1 MRQRTTKSMP
11 RLVLIFALSAPF
23 MPGATARELNSVP
36 DTWEGRLDIGQAE
49 RPTQAEKK
57 AAASDDS
64 IAQCVNKK
72 VAASGSLKGQAITV
86 SVSNGEAS
94 LIGSVRSESHKRSAA
109 KIAKQCGAKTVNNAL
124 AVDPAAEA
132 KERKPAG
139 GEKKP
144 TKP

>member
-1 MRQRTTKSMP
+1 MRQRTTKSIP

-23 MPGATARELNSVP
+23 MPGATARELTLVP
-36 DTWEGRLDIGQAE
+36 DIREGRPYKVQAE

-57 AAASDDS
+57 AAASDDG
-64 IAQCVNKK
+64 IAQCINKK
-72 VAASGSLKGQAITV
+72 VTASGSLKGQAITV

-94 LIGSVRSESHKRSAA
+94 LIGSVRSESHNRSAA
-109 KIAKQCGAKTVNNAL
+109 KIAKQCGAKTVNNSL
-124 AVDPAAEA
+124 AVDTAAKTKDTKSVE
-132 KERKPAG
+132 